1 MFKRVRV
8 WFASF
13 GLQWRVQL
21 LTIIVVPAVFAFFWW
36 AGQQAVE
43 TSTRQSLNHQLT
55 AASLVASSLDQ
66 YLNTGLTLL
75 ETAAAQPDLDSA
87 NLTSDHALLL
97 RDIQLQLSGYGQRL
111 FWLGSD
117 GTVLW
122 TEPLDSALLSHP
134 FADFATVRLAIE
146 QGQPYV
152 SDLCYPL
159 DSAVPYVLLSVPV
172 RAPTGETTGLLV
184 EKVDVTQLSLASIP
198 GRIVPEGT
206 TYIEVVDGDGIVL
219 TSTSPEHR
227 LEKGDHT
234 DQFATL
240 ISNRQAL
247 VGTCH
252 QCHANASGEAMGRID
267 EVLAFAP
274 LESAAWGV
282 AIRQPAA
289 EVLAP
294 VKRLQW
300 QILWGGGLLLV
311 MVVLVTAWFIKR
323 QIAGPIQALDE
334 ASAQL
339 AAGHLDVPI
348 RKGGIDEVARL
359 TTNLEQMRV
368 RLETTL
374 EDHRR
379 WNRTLEMMVEE
390 RTRELTVLYEQ
401 LEGKASV
408 CKQLLGKVLTAQE
421 EERTRLAREL
431 HDTIGQ
437 SLTAI
442 IMTTASVEKYFPV
455 GAARGKEKLAKARGI
470 AAQALRDLR
479 NVISDLRPE
488 ALDDLGLV
496 LALRSQAKEHLES
509 TGVQVRLKATG
520 LERRLPPEVEIVI
533 FRVVQEAITNIARHA
548 QAAEANIMLTKKNTR
563 LIVRVED
570 DGVGFDADQMM
581 NGYRQAWGL
590 RGMEERITL
599 LGGKLYVSSKP
610 GGGTLVLAEVPLEQD

>member
-1 MFKRVRV
+1 
-8 WFASF
+8 
-13 GLQWRVQL
+13 
-21 LTIIVVPAVFAFFWW
+21 
-36 AGQQAVE
+36 
-43 TSTRQSLNHQLT
+43 
-55 AASLVASSLDQ
+55 
-66 YLNTGLTLL
+66 
-75 ETAAAQPDLDSA
+75 
-87 NLTSDHALLL
+87 
-97 RDIQLQLSGYGQRL
+97 
-111 FWLGSD
+111 
-117 GTVLW
+117 
-122 TEPLDSALLSHP
+122 
-134 FADFATVRLAIE
+134 
-146 QGQPYV
+146 
-152 SDLCYPL
+152 
-159 DSAVPYVLLSVPV
+159 
-172 RAPTGETTGLLV
+172 
-184 EKVDVTQLSLASIP
+184 
-198 GRIVPEGT
+198 
-206 TYIEVVDGDGIVL
+206 
-219 TSTSPEHR
+219 
-227 LEKGDHT
+227 
-234 DQFATL
+234 
-240 ISNRQAL
+240 
-247 VGTCH
+247 
-252 QCHANASGEAMGRID
+252 
-267 EVLAFAP
+267 
-274 LESAAWGV
+274 
-282 AIRQPAA
+282 
-289 EVLAP
+289 
-294 VKRLQW
+294 
-300 QILWGGGLLLV
+300 
-311 MVVLVTAWFIKR
+311 
-323 QIAGPIQALDE
+323 
-334 ASAQL
+334 
-339 AAGHLDVPI
+339 
-348 RKGGIDEVARL
+348 
-359 TTNLEQMRV
+359 MRV